1 MAKVFLSAG
10 HGGSDPGAVAYGMKE
25 KDINLNILLAC
36 NEVLVRHGVTTVL
49 SRTKDANDPVA
60 EEVKEANA
68 SKADIAVSF
77 HTNAG
82 GGDGSETFYYSRSSK
97 GKKLAEL
104 CEKHTKAIGQNSR
117 GVKSTTSLMF
127 VRKTTMTAVLCECAF
142 IDNNKDNDIIDTV
155 AEQKKFGVAYAKA
168 ILEYLGIA
176 YKEVNATTSTTTTT
190 TMNTSGSF
198 KVKFKEDMNVRTNA
212 GTKYPKVNEICKKG
226 YIYTIVATKKV
237 GTALWGKLK
246 SEAGWVCIANK
257 YCTRV

>member
-49 SRTKDANDPVA
+49 SRKTDANDPVA
-60 EEVKEANA
+60 DEVKEANA

-82 GGDGSETFYYSRSSK
+82 GGDGSETFYYSKSTK

-117 GVKSTTSLMF
+117 GVKATTSLWF
-127 VRKTTMTAVLCECAF
+127 LKKTNMVAALCECAF

-168 ILEYLGIA
+168 ILEYLGIT
-176 YKEVNATTSTTTTT
+176 YKEAVTTTTT
-190 TMNTSGSF
+190 TTNTSTSF
-198 KVKFKEDMNVRTNA
+198 KVKFKENMNVRVNA
-212 GTKYPKVNEICKKG
+212 GTKYALVPGEMCKKD
-226 YIYTIVATKKV
+226 YVYTIVGTTKV

-246 SEAGWVCIANK
+246 SGAGWVCIANK